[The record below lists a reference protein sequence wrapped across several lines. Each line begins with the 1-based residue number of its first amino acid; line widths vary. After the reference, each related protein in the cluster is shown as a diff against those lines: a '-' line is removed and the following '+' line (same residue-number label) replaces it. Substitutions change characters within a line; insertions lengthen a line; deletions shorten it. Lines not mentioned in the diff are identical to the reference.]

1 MLQLAT
7 SSLFPLAQK
16 PKREPL
22 PLLELE
28 PRSPPIQLRV
38 AQNSALEALLRK
50 L

>member
-16 PKREPL
+16 PKKEPL

-28 PRSPPIQLRV
+28 PHLPHLREGK
-38 AQNSALEALLRK
+38 NSAL
-50 L
+50 